1 MGKPGRGGMETKSI
15 YNAAR
20 DGKLSRLKSQLD
32 QKTLEDR
39 CKLVVA
45 KTNGAT
51 PLIVA
56 CRNGHLDVVRY
67 LSDECHASMEQ
78 VGSVIFDGETI
89 EGAPPLWCAAA
100 AGHMEIVQ
108 YLIEKGAG
116 VNQTTLTN
124 STPLR
129 AACFDGHSEIVKFLI
144 ANKADIEIAN
154 RHGHTCLMISCYK
167 GHKDIAEYLLKLGAD
182 VNRKSLKGNTAL
194 HDCAE
199 SGSLEIMK
207 MLLKYSA
214 MMEKDAYGM
223 TPLLAAAVAGYTKM
237 VEYLINQPDCIRSE
251 KIDALELL
259 GATYVDKKRDMMG
272 ALKFWRLGM
281 LERYKNH
288 NLPIPKPINTLP
300 IPAYENTLE
309 VTNEQQL
316 DDLIS
321 DPDDMR
327 MQALLVRERIL
338 GPAHPDTS
346 YYIRY
351 RGALYADMGNF
362 DRCIDLWMYALD
374 IQQKVLEALSSY
386 TQSSFLS
393 FAELFSYMTNDYHP
407 VHSVAF
413 TDIMEVFTRAIREL
427 RVGHK
432 LVLKD
437 SVQDCD
443 VSSFNRLLVI
453 IMHLLCLI
461 CRIRKQANLSD
472 ADDHVFKQTVY
483 QLVQMNSRCTKGYTL
498 LHLACARET
507 TNVGRYPV
515 CNFPSPDVV
524 ELLLEVGA
532 DVNARDVEGNTPLH
546 LATNNKHC
554 QTDVIKFLLRHSAHL
569 DMRNDEGRTPVE
581 LLRGVAIHDVVSPLD
596 YISLQCLTAR
606 VIIKHNIRYKGH
618 VPLKVESFIEMH

>member
-1 MGKPGRGGMETKSI
+1 METKSI

-20 DGKLSRLKSQLD
+20 DGKLSRLKSHLD
-32 QKTLEDR
+32 PKTLEDR
-39 CKLVVA
+39 CKLVA
-45 KTNGAT
+45 TKTNGAT

-56 CRNGHLDVVRY
+56 CRNGHLDIVKY
-67 LSDECHASMEQ
+67 LSDECNASMEQ

-100 AGHMEIVQ
+100 AGHLEIVQ

-116 VNQTTLTN
+116 VNQTTFTN

-129 AACFDGHSEIVKFLI
+129 AACFDGHSEIVKYLI

-214 MMEKDAYGM
+214 LMEKDAYGM

-237 VEYLINQPDCIRSE
+237 VEYLINQPDCVRSE

-281 LERYKNH
+281 MERYKNH
-288 NLPIPKPINTLP
+288 SVPIPKPINPSP

-309 VTNEQQL
+309 VTNEEQL

-393 FAELFSYMTNDYHP
+393 FAELFSYMTNEYHP
-407 VHSVAF
+407 VHNVAF
-413 TDIMEVFTRAIREL
+413 NDIMEVFTRVIKEL
-427 RVGHK
+427 RIGHE
-432 LVLKD
+432 LVRKNA
-437 SVQDCD
+437 VQDCD

-461 CRIRKQANLSD
+461 CRIQKQNNLSEE
-472 ADDHVFKQTVY
+472 DDYVFKQTVY
-483 QLVQMNSRCTKGYTL
+483 QLVQMNPKCTKGYTL

-524 ELLLEVGA
+524 DLLLEVGA
-532 DVNARDVEGNTPLH
+532 DVNARDVDGNTPLH

-554 QTDVIKFLLRHSAHL
+554 QSDVIKFLLRHSAHL
-569 DMRNDEGRTPVE
+569 DMRNDEGRTPVQ
-581 LLRGVAIHDVVSPLD
+581 LLRGVAIHDIVSPLD
-596 YISLQCLTAR
+596 YISLQCLAAR
-606 VIIKHNIRYKGH
+606 VIIKHNILYKGH
-618 VPLKVESFIEMH
+618 VPLKVESFIQMH